1 MTNVDL
7 SYLESV
13 TDGDKVLIKE
23 LVDIFKNQ
31 IPVYLSDFKDA
42 LDQKDVEELGRI
54 AHKSKSSVAI
64 MGMGVLA
71 NELDTFESESKEGV
85 FLDKFPS
92 YILSF
97 EKHCKEA
104 MLILDRML

>member
-13 TDGDKVLIKE
+13 TDGDKELIKE

-31 IPVYLSDFKDA
+31 IPVYLSDFNEA
-42 LDQKDVEELGRI
+42 LAKKDVEELGRI

-64 MGMGVLA
+64 MGMGDLA
-71 NELDTFESESKEGV
+71 NELDSFETEANEGIY
-85 FLDKFPS
+85 LEKFPS
-92 YILSF
+92 YIISF

-104 MLILDRML
+104 ILILDKML